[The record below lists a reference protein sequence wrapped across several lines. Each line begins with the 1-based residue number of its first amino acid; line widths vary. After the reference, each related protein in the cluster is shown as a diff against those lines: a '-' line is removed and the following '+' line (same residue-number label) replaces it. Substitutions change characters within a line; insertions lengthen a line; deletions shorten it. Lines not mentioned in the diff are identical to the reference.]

1 MENNY
6 QYEHTQAG
14 GQPDWG
20 EKPWDREALEELRGC
35 TSDGLSWQPKAQTG
49 GVHGQFISDGLPNEV
64 ASFKTR
70 RTMDVPLIL
79 GFAARQISL
88 MTATVCPPSTQAV
101 IGIKPRASDSQ
112 VM

>member
-1 MENNY
+1 
-6 QYEHTQAG
+6 
-14 GQPDWG
+14 
-20 EKPWDREALEELRGC
+20 
-35 TSDGLSWQPKAQTG
+35 
-49 GVHGQFISDGLPNEV
+49 
-64 ASFKTR
+64 
-70 RTMDVPLIL
+70 MDVPLIL